1 MDLGLTKIKR
11 MSHKVSNM
19 THLVLQGWS
28 SNYCIFS
35 VDDFKKKSLIIAK
48 TCKSCCSCCWFKKK
62 KNQKNGVIK
71 VLMWSSPNTR
81 TPDVDKKKA
90 IYFFFCCFWT
100 ETLFVNDLFRQTRRS
115 SQGGMVN
122 ISKDLLWNVPHA
134 HRSREQT
141 SLSHKYLVY
150 IPRYYI
156 HIAAQFH
163 WLARHKK
170 MSLCDL

>member
-1 MDLGLTKIKR
+1 

-28 SNYCIFS
+28 SNYCSWWFK
-35 VDDFKKKSLIIAK
+35 KKKSLIIAK
-48 TCKSCCSCCWFKKK
+48 TCKSGCSCCWFKKNKK
-62 KNQKNGVIK
+62 KNSVIK

-81 TPDVDKKKA
+81 TPDVDKKSNLL
-90 IYFFFCCFWT
+90 FLLLCFWT
-100 ETLFVNDLFRQTRRS
+100 EHLFVIDLFRQTRRS
-115 SQGGMVN
+115 SRGGMVN